1 MESETIFYI
10 FIGVSLLALIVII
23 ILCFTKS
30 NYEGPG
36 SKTIINKKQLFAGP
50 LSGPSPKSKVLG
62 PAPKSKVSG
71 NNWCEELGG
80 KLTNNECIFPSWY
93 SCVKS
98 LECESDPSVVH
109 PGWYDA
115 DKSKNYDDV
124 AQAMIN
130 GGMDIVDVCV
140 PANTSWNSNPRCKI
154 KEGEYS
160 GKTGICVYDGVN
172 VNKCQPI
179 GQGCKVTIDDFCPG
193 FYGDP
198 FSGKIKKQHL
208 MCRQTKNENGENKV
222 TAVCAY

>member
-36 SKTIINKKQLFAGP
+36 SKTIINKKQLSAGP
-50 LSGPSPKSKVLG
+50 LSGP
-62 PAPKSKVSG
+62 APQSKVSG
-71 NNWCEELGG
+71 NNWCEDLGG
-80 KLTNNECIFPSWY
+80 RLTNNECVFSSWD

-98 LECESDPSVVH
+98 LDCESDPSVVH
-109 PGWYDA
+109 PDWYDA
-115 DKSKNYDDV
+115 DKSKNYDEV

-154 KEGEYS
+154 KQGAYA

-179 GQGCKVTIDDFCPG
+179 GQGCKVMIDNFCPG
-193 FYGDP
+193 LYGDP
-198 FSGKIKKQHL
+198 FSGKIKEQHL